1 MIRATLRTISLISM
15 QLKTQQGS
23 VSIHYIPYLVQSLL
37 TLKVELTQL
46 DTQESERKGDSMRI
60 AAHAYRTQN
69 ILILTQNIW
78 NSKGGIVE
86 AQLKETKAP
95 SDTVSR
101 YTRWKRG
108 TAFLWVQKQTKEFP
122 LAISIWH
129 ALETLTRITRQRN
142 RKYSNRKGVKKFIC
156 RILLQFLHLNIL

>member
-46 DTQESERKGDSMRI
+46 DARESERKGDSMRI

-69 ILILTQNIW
+69 ILILTQNI
-78 NSKGGIVE
+78 
-86 AQLKETKAP
+86 
-95 SDTVSR
+95 
-101 YTRWKRG
+101 
-108 TAFLWVQKQTKEFP
+108 
-122 LAISIWH
+122 
-129 ALETLTRITRQRN
+129 
-142 RKYSNRKGVKKFIC
+142 
-156 RILLQFLHLNIL
+156 